1 MKLIIRIISTVIIG
15 FSTWIIYKSPVLIV
29 GEYPMFMAFISLLA
43 ILISLITFLKTF
55 EVNKKMSKGLTN
67 IFITI
72 VIIGGLGL
80 IPGIIFTEIH
90 FKKAKSY
97 YLIENGIVNKSL
109 ITSKK
114 SSKMNRRGREL
125 KGFQIHYKFLTN
137 EKEFINSFDI
147 VSEDEFNLVNKG
159 DSVLVIYS
167 IEKPEIVDLII
178 DDKTIEIYK
187 TKIHEIKK

>member
-1 MKLIIRIISTVIIG
+1 MK
-15 FSTWIIYKSPVLIV
+15 
-29 GEYPMFMAFISLLA
+29 
-43 ILISLITFLKTF
+43 
-55 EVNKKMSKGLTN
+55 
-67 IFITI
+67 
-72 VIIGGLGL
+72 
-80 IPGIIFTEIH
+80 
-90 FKKAKSY
+90 
-97 YLIENGIVNKSL
+97 
-109 ITSKK
+109 
-114 SSKMNRRGREL
+114 
-125 KGFQIHYKFLTN
+125 TN